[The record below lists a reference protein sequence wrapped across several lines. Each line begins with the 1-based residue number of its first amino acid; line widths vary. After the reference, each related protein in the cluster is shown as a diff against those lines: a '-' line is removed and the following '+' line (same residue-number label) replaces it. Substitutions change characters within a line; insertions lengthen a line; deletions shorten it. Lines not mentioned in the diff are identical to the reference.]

1 MAIFVNELQYTK
13 MIFHYHNTPI
23 HYHKQGAGPVI
34 VMLHGFLESSSMW
47 QKIAAV
53 LAKKKYHTYDR
64 PSRVWAK
71 WYA

>member
-1 MAIFVNELQYTK
+1 MAIFANKVQYTK

-23 HYHKQGAGPVI
+23 HYHKQGSGPAI

-53 LAKKKYHTYDR
+53 LAKGLPY
-64 PSRVWAK
+64 
-71 WYA
+71 